1 MKKKKYLSAK
11 LLTYFSEHP
20 LLFVGYGASDPNI
33 RAILS
38 VIDEALPVSGGL
50 IAIEESLS
58 VRINGIE
65 AADFKWIFDAFR
77 GAGAVGWG

>member
-1 MKKKKYLSAK
+1 MNR
-11 LLTYFSEHP
+11 E
-20 LLFVGYGASDPNI
+20 
-33 RAILS
+33 R
-38 VIDEALPVSGGL
+38 L
-50 IAIEESLS
+50 IAIEESRS